1 MNKVILNGN
10 LVRDMEIRTVS
21 KSKTL
26 VGEFT
31 LAVNEGYGDNQKT
44 TFVKCSLFGTRVES
58 LQKLLLKGTK
68 VLIDGRLEINNVE
81 GKNGWQTYVNVVVD
95 QLDILKFVEFDEEP
109 KANKKYSKK
118 VLTQKQ
124 AWEEIDDGYTPF

>member
-10 LVRDMEIRTVS
+10 LVRDMEVRTLS

-81 GKNGWQTYVNVVVD
+81 GENGWQTYVNVIVGE
-95 QLDILKFVEFDEEP
+95 LDILKFVEVEEEP
-109 KANKKYSKK
+109 KAKKKYSKK
-118 VLTQKQ
+118 
-124 AWEEIDDGYTPF
+124 